1 MSSLRAKLTVE
12 TTTRAVAGFYFGYG
26 YYGFRYA
33 G

>member
-1 MSSLRAKLTVE
+1 MSSLRAQLTRE

-26 YYGFRYA
+26 SYGFRYA